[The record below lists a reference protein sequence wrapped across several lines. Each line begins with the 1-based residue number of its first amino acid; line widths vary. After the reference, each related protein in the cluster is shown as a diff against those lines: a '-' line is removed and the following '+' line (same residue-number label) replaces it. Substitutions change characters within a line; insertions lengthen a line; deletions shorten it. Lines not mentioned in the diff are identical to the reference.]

1 MRIKGNLKKNKGN
14 VKTTKG
20 RAMEIKENL
29 KKTIVF
35 Q

>member
-14 VKTTKG
+14 VKKTKG
-20 RAMEIKENL
+20 RAMGIKENL

>member
-14 VKTTKG
+14 VKKTTGK
-20 RAMEIKENL
+20 AMEIKENL

>member
-14 VKTTKG
+14 VKKTKG